1 MAHDIVYIMYFIQ
14 KFSKDGW
21 IRFTMYVIQSQPFPC
36 SIANSIPDSKII
48 PVAFTS
54 VYISKF
60 FKVVNFINSLHTSEA
75 VIMEFV

>member
-1 MAHDIVYIMYFIQ
+1 
-14 KFSKDGW
+14 
-21 IRFTMYVIQSQPFPC
+21 MYVIQSLPFPC
-36 SIANSIPDSKII
+36 SIANSIPVSKII
-48 PVAFTS
+48 PVVFTS